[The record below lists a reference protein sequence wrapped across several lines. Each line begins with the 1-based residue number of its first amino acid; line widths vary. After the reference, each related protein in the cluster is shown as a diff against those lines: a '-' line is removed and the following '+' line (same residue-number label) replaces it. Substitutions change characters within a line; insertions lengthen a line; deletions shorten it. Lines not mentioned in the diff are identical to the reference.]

1 MGVRIQSLSMERVLA
16 AYLRARRVKLLA
28 DGQPQAAI
36 LMLSPEALLP
46 VIAMH
51 AEMAAKELFGKDATL
66 GVQYRQDEAAMFGV
80 YAKVPP
86 IQSDMQGVMRALMFV
101 YATNKVFQIKPGEHI
116 ECQPIYDHYRNG
128 SLAGMLDNPDAR
140 VEWPLA
146 TAAALQH

>member
-1 MGVRIQSLSMERVLA
+1 MTAQIQSLSMERVLA
-16 AYLRARRVKLLA
+16 SYLRARRVKLLA

-46 VIAMH
+46 VVAMH
-51 AEMAAKELFGKDATL
+51 AEMAVKELFGRQVSL
-66 GVQYRQDEAAMFGV
+66 GVQFRPDDAAMFGV

-86 IQSDMQGVMRALMFV
+86 IRSDVQSVLRALMFI
-101 YATNKVFQIKPGEHI
+101 YATNKVFQITAGQHI

-146 TAAALQH
+146 TALPH